1 MKQADFKRGEMG
13 EVSPETVRR
22 QCEKNITKGHRWGSG
37 RYGLRVEMREER
49 GKPTVRIAEEAPAE
63 IGLGEFTH
71 VLSYQH
77 DITAID
83 LDYTWLHLM
92 RNRLEGQRDEMQ
104 RRAIE
109 MEDALV
115 AGQVERFFSDMQQ
128 EAIDVAMMNVPKVG
142 AYTGGSKR
150 FQNG

>member
-1 MKQADFKRGEMG
+1 MRQADFKRGEMG
-13 EVSPETVRR
+13 AISPETVRR
-22 QCEKNITKGHRWGSG
+22 QCEQNIAKGQRWGHG
-37 RYGLRVEMREER
+37 RYGLRVEMREEK
-49 GKPTVRIAEEAPAE
+49 GKTVARIAEEAPAE

-71 VLSYQH
+71 VLCYQH

-83 LDYTWLHLM
+83 LDYTWSHLM

-115 AGQVERFFSDMQQ
+115 AGQVERVFSDMQQ

-150 FQNG
+150 FHDG